1 MQCTKKLKGIV
12 RASKCLSN
20 TKPAVIL
27 TSPDLSQ
34 WIKSLIRLG
43 FFLTIYLTTCCVLTL
58 ATIWEWSS
66 KTSECTGWRN
76 DYYFNISFSRWRMNF
91 FPLEFISSCFVDL
104 IHLLPYEST
113 HIFLKW
119 LLFKQ
124 PLAHSYFAKSETLCS
139 RCWFSC
145 PCLTCGVCLL
155 VSINYL

>member
-1 MQCTKKLKGIV
+1 MQCTKKLNGIA

-27 TSPDLSQ
+27 TSPELRQ
-34 WIKSLIRLG
+34 WIKSLIGL
-43 FFLTIYLTTCCVLTL
+43 FFLTIYLATCYVLTL

-76 DYYFNISFSRWRMNF
+76 DYYFNSSFSRWRMIF

-113 HIFLKW
+113 HIFWNGCCLSGHLLILTLPNLKHC
-119 LLFKQ
+119 
-124 PLAHSYFAKSETLCS
+124 AI
-139 RCWFSC
+139 
-145 PCLTCGVCLL
+145 GVGSAAL
-155 VSINYL
+155 V